1 MLANDIRYDTPLY
14 IRELQSALRDIHFLY
29 PNEIPLINI
38 DGIFGPETTEVILAA
53 QRLGGREA
61 TGIVDYETWMWPFA
75 VRRNGIRNKASIKV
89 LGKAVPLDSEI
100 DTVRTVETMFT
111 ALSRVF
117 TNLPAHA
124 EQTALDRVL
133 GEFADLVQIDSD
145 RVSREEIL
153 QLLVRLYAVYTL

>member
-14 IRELQSALRDIHFLY
+14 IRELQSALRDIHFMY
-29 PNEIPLINI
+29 PEEIPLINI

-61 TGIVDYETWMWPFA
+61 TGIVDYETWMWLFA
-75 VRRNGIRNKASIKV
+75 VRRNGIRNKASIKM
-89 LGKAVPLDSEI
+89 LGKAAPLDSEK
-100 DTVRTVETMFT
+100 DVAHSVHMMFS
-111 ALSRVF
+111 ALSGVF
-117 TNLPAHA
+117 SNLPTYPP
-124 EQTALDRVL
+124 QTTLGAIL

-153 QLLVRLYAVYTL
+153 QLLVRLYAVYTS

>member
-14 IRELQSALRDIHFLY
+14 IRELQSALRDIHFMY
-29 PNEIPLINI
+29 PDEIPLINI

-61 TGIVDYETWMWPFA
+61 TGIVDYETWMWLFA
-75 VRRNGIRNKASIKV
+75 VRRNGIRNKASIKM
-89 LGKAVPLDSEI
+89 LRKAVPLDSEN

-117 TNLPAHA
+117 TNLPTHA

-133 GEFADLVQIDSD
+133 GDFADLVQIDSD

-153 QLLVRLYAVYTL
+153 QLLVRLYAVYTS

>member
-14 IRELQSALRDIHFLY
+14 IRELQSALRDIHFMY
-29 PNEIPLINI
+29 PDEIPLINI

-61 TGIVDYETWMWPFA
+61 TGIVDYETWMWLFA
-75 VRRNGIRNKASIKV
+75 VRRNGIRNKASTKM
-89 LGKAVPLDSEI
+89 LGKAVPLDSEN

-117 TNLPAHA
+117 TNLPTNA

-153 QLLVRLYAVYTL
+153 QLLVRLYAVYTS